1 MKKLLLT
8 AALGAAAIMG
18 ATAGNFNFPQ
28 ETNYAYG
35 TMVTNRQS
43 STINTLYSKWKKNF
57 YEENAA
63 KTMARIKFDTNTLT
77 VSEGIG
83 YGMLIF
89 VYMENSTNNTQDE
102 FNKLWAYYK
111 NFGRFNGYLMDWK
124 IEGFTKVATTSDC
137 YQNNCSGSATDG
149 DLDVAAALILA
160 HKQWGST
167 GTVNYIGEAEN
178 LLTYIYDK
186 QVDGSKLFK
195 PGDHWSGPYNPCY
208 FTTASVKLFDV
219 AQAAEGFTKTRDWA
233 TVYTKSQEFLVKASS
248 PKGLYP
254 DWCDASGNKYGSNG
268 YNFSWDA
275 CRTPWRIAWDYS
287 WFGNASALAQSKL
300 TADNF
305 KTTAATSVAAVYDI
319 NTGASSDAVNNTCF
333 IGGIGSS
340 FMTSS
345 AYQTKLN
352 EYYNH
357 FVTKSETYGYYA
369 PTLQVLYALY
379 FSGNAINPYAQPA
392 VATAPA
398 LRTAVADATTSG
410 NILLTFSSDIAAFSG
425 NPGFTVKVNGA
436 TVTVSS
442 AALQSNTKQ
451 VLVTLPA
458 GTITAGAAVVVTYTG
473 SSLKGTNG
481 LAVTGF
487 SNTVTNGLVNASS
500 SVLIDDCNDGN
511 NINALGGQWFTYTDI
526 ADAGKSTVTPA
537 SASFTMTGA
546 GYNGSAKSA
555 QITFVLDAGSCTYC
569 PFVGIGF
576 NTTAAETALDMTGT
590 TGVSFYHK
598 GAGFIPAIALS
609 TITNYQN
616 FEAPAVPTH
625 TDWTLVTINW
635 NTLSQPD
642 WGTSN
647 KYVSWDASK
656 ITKMQFKVT
665 SAAAGTSLQL
675 DDIKTVGVFT
685 TASTN
690 KVPTVKTPIA
700 NLTLAA
706 GYSSKTV
713 SLTNLFADADGDA
726 LNISASSSKTS
737 VATVAVVGTT
747 LTINEVGSGTTTI
760 TVSANDGNGGSITS
774 TFTLTVTAGT
784 PNSVNEIASGAAV
797 LYPVPLSDKL
807 FINSE
812 KTIAHIEIFSANG
825 QLFAK
830 LPYSADGYSLEGLAK
845 GLCTVK
851 ITYITGE
858 SESHT
863 VTK

>member
-8 AALGAAAIMG
+8 ATLGVATILG

-28 ETNYAYG
+28 EANYAYG
-35 TMVTNRQS
+35 TMVSNRQS
-43 STINTLYSKWKKNF
+43 STINTLYTNWKKNF
-57 YEENAA
+57 YEENTS
-63 KTMARIKFDTNTLT
+63 KTMGRIKFDNTTYT

-89 VYMENSTNNTQDE
+89 VYMENATNSTQDE

-137 YQNNCSGSATDG
+137 YQNDCHGSATDG

-167 GTVNYIGEAEN
+167 GTVNYISEAEN
-178 LLTYIYDK
+178 LLSNIYDK

-219 AQAAEGFTKTRDWA
+219 AQTEEGFTKTRDWA

-248 PKGLYP
+248 PRGLYP
-254 DWCDASGNKYGSNG
+254 DWCNANGDKYDDR

-305 KTTAATSVAAVYDI
+305 KTTGASSVAAVYDI
-319 NTGASSDAVNNTCF
+319 NTGVSSDGVNNTCF
-333 IGGIGSS
+333 IGGIGAS
-340 FMTSS
+340 FMTNS
-345 AYQTKLN
+345 AYQSKLD

-369 PTLQVLYALY
+369 PTLQVLYAIY
-379 FSGNAINPYAQPA
+379 FSGNAVNPYSQPA

-398 LRTAVADATTSG
+398 LRTGVVDATTNG

-436 TVTVSS
+436 AVTVSG

-451 VLVTLPA
+451 VLVTLPS
-458 GTITAGAAVVVTYTG
+458 GTITAGKAVSVTYTG
-473 SSLKGTNG
+473 TSLKGANTI
-481 LAVTGF
+481 AVAGF
-487 SNTVTNGLVNASS
+487 SNTVTNSLVDASA

-511 NINALGGQWFTYTDI
+511 NVTALGGQWFTYTDVT
-526 ADAGKSTVTPA
+526 DKGLSTVTPV

-555 QITFVLDAGSCTYC
+555 QITFVLNGGTCSYC
-569 PFVGIGF
+569 PFVGLGF
-576 NTTAAETALDMTGT
+576 NTTAAQTALDMTGT
-590 TGVSFYHK
+590 TGITFYHK
-598 GAGFIPAIALS
+598 GAGFTPEIALS
-609 TITNYQN
+609 TITNFQN
-616 FEAPAVPTH
+616 FIGTAVPAH
-625 TDWTLVTINW
+625 TDWTLVTVNW
-635 NTLSQPD
+635 SSLSQPD
-642 WGTSN
+642 WGDKN
-647 KYVSWDASK
+647 KYVSWDVSK
-656 ITKMQFKVT
+656 ITKIQFKVT
-665 SAAAGTSLQL
+665 NASGGTSLQL
-675 DDIKTVGVFT
+675 DDIKSVGLFS
-685 TASTN
+685 TAPAN

-700 NLTLAA
+700 NLTLAT
-706 GYSSKTV
+706 GYKSKDI
-713 SLTNLFADADGDA
+713 SLATLFADADGDA
-726 LNISASSSKTS
+726 LNMSATSSKTT
-737 VATVAVVGTT
+737 VATVAVVGKT
-747 LTINEVGSGTTTI
+747 LTITEVGAGTTTI
-760 TVSANDGNGGSITS
+760 TVSANDGNGGTITS

-784 PNSVNEIASGAAV
+784 PNSVKEIATGAAV

-807 FINSE
+807 FITSE
-812 KTIAHIEIFSANG
+812 KAIAQVEIFSANG

-830 LPYSADGYSLEGLAK
+830 LPYSAEGYSLEGLGK

-851 ITYITGE
+851 ITYTTGE
-858 SESHT
+858 SESHA